1 MLAVC
6 QKTVDRP
13 IVLSLNLKT
22 LFTGSHYVPN
32 FKVRIFKSFLTISFR
47 ANKIN
52 PSWIALKKSRGLES
66 HEHKLFMR
74 YTGRFFFSNPVC
86 SLTVHSPL
94 FFCKIIGIAP
104 NFMAAALA
112 SNVLSLALGWVSNLL
127 EGRGI
132 VQSKARKI
140 FLFYF
145 SHLPSPTTINPA
157 AYQSKRKS
165 SYPLV
170 HQTSTILL
178 FGCPKPKSSWPKSLA
193 RNSKLKSNRAFH
205 FFNPIITLVNCFCLK
220 PKMELVK
227 KNEVTLEWQ
236 S

>member
-1 MLAVC
+1 MF
-6 QKTVDRP
+6 Q
-13 IVLSLNLKT
+13 
-22 LFTGSHYVPN
+22 
-32 FKVRIFKSFLTISFR
+32 SFLTISFR

-52 PSWIALKKSRGLES
+52 PSWIALKKSRGHES

-157 AYQSKRKS
+157 AHQSKRKS

-170 HQTSTILL
+170 HQTSTINYYYLVVQ
-178 FGCPKPKSSWPKSLA
+178 
-193 RNSKLKSNRAFH
+193 
-205 FFNPIITLVNCFCLK
+205 NPRVLGQKV
-220 PKMELVK
+220 
-227 KNEVTLEWQ
+227 
-236 S
+236 